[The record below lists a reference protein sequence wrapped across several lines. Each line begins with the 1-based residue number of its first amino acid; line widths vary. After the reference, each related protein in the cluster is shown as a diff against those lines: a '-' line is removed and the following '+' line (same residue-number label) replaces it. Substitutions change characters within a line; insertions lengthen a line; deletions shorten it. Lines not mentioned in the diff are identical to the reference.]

1 MISVQKFVFNDFQ
14 ENSFVIH
21 DESGEGLII
30 DPGCTTT
37 DEREQLTGYISDR
50 GIRPLKIVNTHA
62 HIDHVLGVSYLA
74 SYYSIPFLI
83 HRQDSPLIERSVEQA
98 IMFGL
103 DLQEAPVPDAFLE
116 DNEIISL
123 GGSRLQVLHLP
134 GHSPGGIGLWCE
146 AQNFVIVGDVL
157 FSGSI
162 GRTDLPGGDYDT
174 LISSIKNRLLSLN
187 DDCLVYCGHGP
198 ETSIGEEGVSNPFLS

>member
-1 MISVQKFVFNDFQ
+1 MITVKKFVFNDFQ
-14 ENSFVIH
+14 ENTFVLH

-30 DPGCTTT
+30 DPGCNDTE
-37 DEREQLTGYISDR
+37 EREQLLSYFNDQ
-50 GIRPLKIVNTHA
+50 GIRPLKIINTHA
-62 HIDHVLGVSYLA
+62 HIDHVLGVGYLA
-74 SYYSIPFLI
+74 SHFSIPFLI
-83 HRQDSPLIERSVEQA
+83 HRQDIPLIERSVEQA

-103 DLQEAPVPDAFLE
+103 DLQEAPVADAYVE
-116 DNEIISL
+116 DNDLISL

-134 GHSPGGIGLWCE
+134 GHSPGGIGLYCE

-174 LISSIKNRLLSLN
+174 LISGIKTRLLCLN

-198 ETSIGEEGVSNPFLS
+198 ETSIGEEKISNPFLS